1 MRIQGAKGGS
11 SKPRTPVEQKDSLLS
26 ESTAKILLALSEGE
40 IAGGLDDTRI
50 FLDDTPIA
58 NADGSKNFEGVT
70 WEFRAGTEHQEYIQ
84 GIPSVDNEFSVGM
97 ELKDDQPYVRTI
109 NNLQLS
115 ALRIRLAV
123 PQFMQQHDNG
133 DTTGYRVDY
142 VIELSTDGAGYKE
155 AVKSAFDGKTTS
167 EYQRTHRIDL
177 PKANTGWQVR
187 VRRLTKNQ
195 NNARIADRI
204 NVAVVAEV
212 IDAKL
217 RYPNTALLFITFNA
231 RQFNNRIPK
240 ISVRPKGGILVKVP
254 TNYDPINRT
263 YSGVWDGT
271 FKLAATNNPAWVFY
285 DLVLNNRY
293 GCGDRIKASQV
304 EKWDLYKIAQYCDE
318 LVPDGHGG
326 DGKEPRFLCDVYIQS
341 QEVAYTVLRDIAAI
355 FRGMTY
361 WSDNKVNAIADMPA
375 TIFRTFTNANIV
387 GGKPSYSGGSIQNRY
402 TQALVSFTNIDNH
415 SNDDVE
421 PIADLKLQRRYGVR
435 KLELSVIGCTRRS
448 EANRRGRWALLTN
461 ANDRMISFATG
472 LEGAI
477 PSPGH
482 IIAVADSSLAGRST
496 GGRISSVEGRKITLD
511 RITSIKAGDRL
522 IVNLPHG
529 GSEGRTVTTVNKK
542 VVTVSVEYSQV
553 PQKEAVWVVDSDDL
567 AVQLYRVINIS
578 DNGDN
583 TYTISG
589 TIHNPDNYDYID
601 SGARIDE
608 RPITVIPPNVQPA
621 PKNVRISSYSQVDQ
635 GIAFT
640 TLRVDWEAAESAIAY
655 EAEWRRD
662 NGNWINAPRTS
673 TLGFEVNGIYAGR
686 YQVRVRA
693 INASEISSVW
703 ASAEETQL
711 NGKEGNPPKPLN
723 LRATS
728 EVWGIT
734 LDWGFDVNTSDS
746 LKTELQ
752 YSPENTADSMQ
763 LLADV
768 PYPLKS
774 YRMSGLKAGVR
785 FYFRAKL
792 VDKSGNQSEW
802 TSFVLGESS
811 TDVEGILEAVGDKFL
826 STEAGKRMESQIED
840 IALEQLEIKHEII
853 DINSK
858 TIELD
863 NKVLSLNTDLAIVN
877 ETTLQ
882 NQIYATN
889 LRYEFKRETVRTE
902 GKIFRL
908 EEVNAQ
914 QDAAA
919 ARFQEQISARVDY
932 NTSAIL
938 RVEHAQA
945 TFEEATAEK
954 INQVTAEVDAAKGR
968 ITTVEKA
975 TATLEKAQAE
985 FKQTTIAEFGDI
997 YGAITRM
1004 EIANTNKEIAQAETA
1019 MQTIASFSKMT
1030 DRLRTSEA
1038 SILRNEK
1045 AIATADKAIAET
1057 GVQLKA
1063 HIDDTA
1069 ANITDI
1075 KKVQVEQDKAL
1086 AQTREQLTAD
1096 IKAGDDQLK
1105 EDIDKQGRELS
1116 DVSSVVDS
1124 QKTAIANLEETTTE
1138 TKENQQSIY
1147 EEMHANF
1154 AQVRKT
1160 QADQAL
1166 SQAESTSQ
1174 TTAEV
1179 SKVRNDNRKIKAQ
1192 VERTEEATATL
1203 EKAQAKLSEKVSAL
1217 NEETEAAFVRVTESI
1232 AEKDKAQTQH
1242 TEQTRAE
1249 LQKNIDEKGQQ
1260 IDEQGKV
1267 IDKQGKDLSNVSS
1280 AVTKNTSAI
1289 ADTNKTIA
1297 ENEEKTSSRFEGNE
1311 ADIAHMQK
1319 TETDKESSQAETLL
1333 QLAVQNMKQ
1342 GNDARVIKA
1351 SIIETNKLIAT
1362 NEKAHAEKFIQLNA
1376 QYEQS
1381 NARFTRIEKAI
1392 SDNEK
1397 AQASTNETIQSE
1409 IKDTKAAI
1417 ERRAETSVDHKGN
1430 ASSVFSI
1437 KSAVML
1443 NGQYYEAQM
1452 MIGATVKNGKV
1463 VTQIGFSADTFG
1475 IFNPTS
1481 GKLEPVFFVE
1491 NGQVF
1496 INEAF
1501 INKATIENLLIGS
1514 TIKSKYWDPKTKK
1527 GLMLDFNDG
1536 KIIASDADITG
1547 KITATSGSFSKVVIE
1562 KDCDVKGTIYVEN
1575 MKGNIVSVTKDIYIN
1590 KSWQG
1595 SQVVELFKVQRR
1607 SQKCHVW
1614 VQGALGPYEYIP
1626 SFMGITTPNRAALAY
1641 RAPGF
1646 SPAWGYDGRCDI
1658 YIDNVKQPRPQSYNI
1673 RRQYLDSGDLKEAD
1687 TDAYAL
1693 NEFLIDL
1700 PSGDGVASIG
1710 ISIPHKGGETTRFI
1724 MRARVIIFPST
1735 DEVIF

>member
-1 MRIQGAKGGS
+1 MVKIQGAKGGGGGGH
-11 SKPRTPVEQKDSLLS
+11 TPVESPDSLLA
-26 ESTAKILLALSEGE
+26 ESTAKLLLAISEGE

-50 FLDDTPIA
+50 FLDDTPIG

-70 WEFRAGTEHQEYIQ
+70 WEFRAGSEHQEYIQ
-84 GIPSVDNEFSVGM
+84 GIPSVDNEIAVGM
-97 ELKDDQPYVRTI
+97 ELKDDQPYVRTV
-109 NNLQLS
+109 NNTQLS
-115 ALRIRLAV
+115 AIRIRLSV

-142 VIELSTDGAGYKE
+142 VIELATDGAGYQE
-155 AVKSAFDGKTTS
+155 VVKSAFDGKTTS
-167 EYQRTHRIDL
+167 EYPRTHRIDL

-204 NVAVVAEV
+204 NVVAVTEV

-341 QEVAYTVLRDIAAI
+341 QEAAYTVLRDIAAI

-361 WSDNKVNAIADMPA
+361 WSDNKVNAIADMPS

-435 KLELSVIGCTRRS
+435 KLELSAIGCTRRS

-482 IIAVADSSLAGRST
+482 IIAVADSSLAGRNT

-511 RITSIKAGDRL
+511 RMTSIKAGDRL
-522 IVNLPHG
+522 IVNLPSG
-529 GSEGRTVTTVNKK
+529 GSEGRTVTAVNKK
-542 VVTVSVEYSQV
+542 VVTVSVEYSQA

-583 TYTISG
+583 TYTING
-589 TIHNPDNYDYID
+589 TIHNPDNYDHID

-734 LDWGFDVNTSDS
+734 LDWGFDVNTSDT

-752 YSPENTADSMQ
+752 YSQTNIVEDMQ

-785 FYFRAKL
+785 FYFRARL
-792 VDKSGNQSEW
+792 VDKTGNESEW
-802 TSFVLGESS
+802 TDIILGESS

-826 STEAGKRMESQIED
+826 STEAGQIMQEQID
-840 IALEQLEIKHEII
+840 FNKDQVGDLKLEQLDIKREVVQI
-853 DINSK
+853 
-858 TIELD
+858 
-863 NKVLSLNTDLAIVN
+863 NTDVAIVN
-877 ETTLQ
+877 EAVMQNAISLNNVTYRLMEEEGTRKAEILDVREIIIDDQKAFARYQSQVSSQFEYVGADVYNLQQSLATTNEAFAQQMSQVRADL
-882 NQIYATN
+882 NTTN
-889 LRYEFKRETVRTE
+889 EGM
-902 GKIFRL
+902 GKI
-908 EEVNAQ
+908 
-914 QDAAA
+914 A
-919 ARFQEQISARVDY
+919 ARVTT
-932 NTSAIL
+932 N
-938 RVEHAQA
+938 
-945 TFEEATAEK
+945 EEATANIEK
-954 INQVTAEVDAAKGR
+954 SQAKFEQVTLAEFEYQRAYINQISSAFSDQQMSMSEA
-968 ITTVEKA
+968 IM
-975 TATLEKAQAE
+975 
-985 FKQTTIAEFGDI
+985 QTT
-997 YGAITRM
+997 
-1004 EIANTNKEIAQAETA
+1004 AQFNSLNDK
-1019 MQTIASFSKMT
+1019 QLK
-1030 DRLRTSEA
+1030 SEA
-1038 SILRNEK
+1038 KITKNEK
-1045 AIATADKAIAET
+1045 AIATET
-1057 GVQLKA
+1057 EARATMGVQLEA
-1063 HIDDTA
+1063 RID
-1069 ANITDI
+1069 NNESGITEI
-1075 KKVQVEQDKAL
+1075 KETVAEQGKTIAS
-1086 AQTREQLTAD
+1086 TTEQLRAE
-1096 IKAGDDQLK
+1096 IKTGDEKLQG
-1105 EDIDKQGRELS
+1105 DIDNQGRELS
-1116 DVSSVVDS
+1116 KVSSSIDE
-1124 QKTAIANLEETTTE
+1124 QKLAIAELDKTQTGIKQTQQSNHEETTA
-1138 TKENQQSIY
+1138 SIG
-1147 EEMHANF
+1147 
-1154 AQVRKT
+1154 K
-1160 QADQAL
+1160 L
-1166 SQAESTSQ
+1166 AE
-1174 TTAEV
+1174 TTA
-1179 SKVRNDNRKIKAQ
+1179 SN
-1192 VERTEEATATL
+1192 
-1203 EKAQAKLSEKVSAL
+1203 
-1217 NEETEAAFVRVTESI
+1217 TEAITEV
-1232 AEKDKAQTQH
+1232 K
-1242 TEQTRAE
+1242 EQS
-1249 LQKNIDEKGQQ
+1249 K
-1260 IDEQGKV
+1260 
-1267 IDKQGKDLSNVSS
+1267 
-1280 AVTKNTSAI
+1280 
-1289 ADTNKTIA
+1289 
-1297 ENEEKTSSRFEGNE
+1297 SRFENNE
-1311 ADIAHMQK
+1311 AMIANIQR
-1319 TETDKESSQAETLL
+1319 TQSDDAASQAETTMQLSAQQYDQSTQLL
-1333 QLAVQNMKQ
+1333 
-1342 GNDARVIKA
+1342 R
-1351 SIIETNKLIAT
+1351 
-1362 NEKAHAEKFIQLNA
+1362 
-1376 QYEQS
+1376 
-1381 NARFTRIEKAI
+1381 
-1392 SDNEK
+1392 
-1397 AQASTNETIQSE
+1397 AQASITKLENVVADEFHAYAQDVTQLKAQFGETQ
-1409 IKDTKAAI
+1409 AAI
-1417 ERRAETSVDHKGN
+1417 EQMAKVEVDHQGN
-1430 ASSVFSI
+1430 ASSIFSI
-1437 KSAVML
+1437 KNAVMV

-1452 MIGATVKNGKV
+1452 MIGAIVKNGQV
-1463 VTQIGFSADTFG
+1463 TTQIGFSADTFG
-1475 IFNPTS
+1475 IFNPKS

-1496 INEAF
+1496 INDAL
-1501 INKATIENLLIGS
+1501 INKATIEKIIVGTDMRSKNYVPNKTGS
-1514 TIKSKYWDPKTKK
+1514 RIDMENSIFEFNGKADDFSTTVNNQGVYIKK
-1527 GLMLDFNDG
+1527 G
-1536 KIIASDADITG
+1536 
-1547 KITATSGSFSKVVIE
+1547 
-1562 KDCDVKGTIYVEN
+1562 
-1575 MKGNIVSVTKDIYIN
+1575 DIYF
-1590 KSWQG
+1590 
-1595 SQVVELFKVQRR
+1595 VELGVFK
-1607 SQKCHVW
+1607 
-1614 VQGALGPYEYIP
+1614 
-1626 SFMGITTPNRAALAY
+1626 
-1641 RAPGF
+1641 
-1646 SPAWGYDGRCDI
+1646 
-1658 YIDNVKQPRPQSYNI
+1658 
-1673 RRQYLDSGDLKEAD
+1673 
-1687 TDAYAL
+1687 
-1693 NEFLIDL
+1693 
-1700 PSGDGVASIG
+1700 
-1710 ISIPHKGGETTRFI
+1710 
-1724 MRARVIIFPST
+1724 
-1735 DEVIF
+1735 

>member
-142 VIELSTDGAGYKE
+142 VTELSTDGAAYKE

-167 EYQRTHRIDL
+167 EYQRTHRVDL

-204 NVAVVAEV
+204 NVAAVTEV

-318 LVPDGHGG
+318 LVPDGRGG

-341 QEVAYTVLRDIAAI
+341 QEAAYTVLRDIAAI

-361 WSDNKVNAIADMPA
+361 WSDNKVNAIADVPS

-435 KLELSVIGCTRRS
+435 KLELSAIGCTRRT

-482 IIAVADSSLAGRST
+482 IIAVADSSLAGRNT

-511 RITSIKAGDRL
+511 RATSIKAGDRL

-529 GSEGRTVTTVNKK
+529 GSEGRTVTAVNKR

-583 TYTISG
+583 TYTING
-589 TIHNPDNYDYID
+589 TIHNPDNYDHID

-723 LRATS
+723 LRAKP

-785 FYFRAKL
+785 FYFRARL

-811 TDVEGILEAVGDKFL
+811 TDVEGILDAVGDKFL
-826 STEAGKRMESQIED
+826 STEAG
-840 IALEQLEIKHEII
+840 
-853 DINSK
+853 
-858 TIELD
+858 
-863 NKVLSLNTDLAIVN
+863 
-877 ETTLQ
+877 
-882 NQIYATN
+882 
-889 LRYEFKRETVRTE
+889 
-902 GKIFRL
+902 
-908 EEVNAQ
+908 Q
-914 QDAAA
+914 QM
-919 ARFQEQISARVDY
+919 QEQIDFNKDNLTDLKIDSDDFRQKVISIDRELEAVNEAVMEVVHFSTENY
-932 NTSAIL
+932 YEL
-938 RVEHAQA
+938 K
-945 TFEEATAEK
+945 EES
-954 INQVTAEVDAAKGR
+954 AKGKASIKQLQQVQADFTASQAKYQQEVAAQFEHTAADVLNVQNALAKSNEAFAEDIR
-968 ITTVEKA
+968 QVRADLGETNEEVGTIKGRVTTVE
-975 TATLEKAQAE
+975 TATVDLKQAQA
-985 FKQTTIAEFGDI
+985 KQEQSVAAEFGEMRGYLTHLGQVTTDDNKALVEAI
-997 YGAITRM
+997 GQTQAQFLSLHNESLVSRSRIIRTEIALATETEARAEDKVQIDARFNDAEGAITT
-1004 EIANTNKEIAQAETA
+1004 IKEVQAQQGE
-1019 MQTIASFSKMT
+1019 
-1030 DRLRTSEA
+1030 
-1038 SILRNEK
+1038 
-1045 AIATADKAIAET
+1045 AIAKSE
-1057 GVQLKA
+1057 
-1063 HIDDTA
+1063 
-1069 ANITDI
+1069 
-1075 KKVQVEQDKAL
+1075 
-1086 AQTREQLTAD
+1086 EQLRAE
-1096 IKAGDDQLK
+1096 INLGDEALQGQLT
-1105 EDIDKQGRELS
+1105 EQGRELS
-1116 DVSSVVDS
+1116 EISSVVTEHKS
-1124 QKTAIANLEETTTE
+1124 AIADLDKTVTQVKQTQQSQYNETKASINELSETTTSLDE
-1138 TKENQQSIY
+1138 A
-1147 EEMHANF
+1147 M
-1154 AQVRKT
+1154 
-1160 QADQAL
+1160 
-1166 SQAESTSQ
+1166 
-1174 TTAEV
+1174 TT
-1179 SKVRNDNRKIKAQ
+1179 
-1192 VERTEEATATL
+1192 
-1203 EKAQAKLSEKVSAL
+1203 EKALTESRF
-1217 NEETEAAFVRVTESI
+1217 EETEASISSLQQTVANIEGATVEAVGQLQVQHDIQGIEVLSVKASIRRVETVIATETHALAQKVEQLDAQYGDMNSSI
-1232 AEKDKAQTQH
+1232 NS
-1242 TEQTRAE
+1242 
-1249 LQKNIDEKGQQ
+1249 LQK
-1260 IDEQGKV
+1260 V
-1267 IDKQGKDLSNVSS
+1267 V
-1280 AVTKNTSAI
+1280 
-1289 ADTNKTIA
+1289 ADN
-1297 ENEEKTSSRFEGNE
+1297 
-1311 ADIAHMQK
+1311 QK
-1319 TETDKESSQAETLL
+1319 SQAEVNEL
-1333 QLAVQNMKQ
+1333 
-1342 GNDARVIKA
+1342 IK
-1351 SIIETNKLIAT
+1351 
-1362 NEKAHAEKFIQLNA
+1362 
-1376 QYEQS
+1376 
-1381 NARFTRIEKAI
+1381 
-1392 SDNEK
+1392 
-1397 AQASTNETIQSE
+1397 SE
-1409 IKDTKAAI
+1409 IGDNKAAI
-1417 ERRAETSVDHKGN
+1417 EKRAETSVDHNGN
-1430 ASSVFSI
+1430 ASSIFGI
-1437 KSAVML
+1437 KNAVEV

-1452 MIGATVKNGKV
+1452 MMSASVKNGRV
-1463 VTQIGFSADTFG
+1463 TTQIGFSADTFG
-1475 IFNPTS
+1475 IFNPES

-1501 INKATIENLLIGS
+1501 INKAIIE
-1514 TIKSKYWDPKTKK
+1514 
-1527 GLMLDFNDG
+1527 
-1536 KIIASDADITG
+1536 KIIVGSDLRSKNYDPV
-1547 KITATSGSFSKVVIE
+1547 KRVGSRIDMVNGIVEIYGSDNAGSMIQKNNEISMYD
-1562 KDCDVKGTIYVEN
+1562 KD
-1575 MKGNIVSVTKDIYIN
+1575 GNL
-1590 KSWQG
+1590 Q
-1595 SQVVELFKVQRR
+1595 LF
-1607 SQKCHVW
+1607 
-1614 VQGALGPYEYIP
+1614 
-1626 SFMGITTPNRAALAY
+1626 
-1641 RAPGF
+1641 
-1646 SPAWGYDGRCDI
+1646 
-1658 YIDNVKQPRPQSYNI
+1658 
-1673 RRQYLDSGDLKEAD
+1673 
-1687 TDAYAL
+1687 
-1693 NEFLIDL
+1693 
-1700 PSGDGVASIG
+1700 IG
-1710 ISIPHKGGETTRFI
+1710 NWKGGNFGVWRLY
-1724 MRARVIIFPST
+1724 V
-1735 DEVIF
+1735 

>member
-142 VIELSTDGAGYKE
+142 VTELSTDGAGYKE
-155 AVKSAFDGKTTS
+155 VVKSAFDGKTTS
-167 EYQRTHRIDL
+167 EYQRTHRVDL

-204 NVAVVAEV
+204 NVAAVTEV

-217 RYPNTALLFITFNA
+217 RYPNTSLLFITFNA

-271 FKLAATNNPAWVFY
+271 FKLAVTNNPAWVFY

-341 QEVAYTVLRDIAAI
+341 QEAAYTVLRDIAAI

-361 WSDNKVNAIADMPA
+361 WSDNKVNAIADMPS

-402 TQALVSFTNIDNH
+402 TQALVSYTNIDNH

-421 PIADLKLQRRYGVR
+421 PVVDLKLQRRYGVR
-435 KLELSVIGCTRRS
+435 KLELSAIGCTRRS

-482 IIAVADSSLAGRST
+482 IIAVADSSLAGRNT

-511 RITSIKAGDRL
+511 RTTSIKAGDRL
-522 IVNLPHG
+522 IVNLPNG
-529 GSEGRTVTTVNKK
+529 GSEGRTVTAVNKK

-583 TYTISG
+583 TYTING
-589 TIHNPDNYDYID
+589 TIHNPDNYDHID

-621 PKNVRISSYSQVDQ
+621 PKNVRISSYSQVEQ

-734 LDWGFDVNTSDS
+734 LDWGFDANTSDS

-785 FYFRAKL
+785 FYFRARL

-811 TDVEGILEAVGDKFL
+811 TDVEGILDAVGDKFL
-826 STEAGKRMESQIED
+826 STEAGQQMQELIDFNQGNVQLQ
-840 IALEQLEIKHEII
+840 LEQAAEA
-853 DINSK
+853 
-858 TIELD
+858 T
-863 NKVLSLNTDLAIVN
+863 LNNTMML
-877 ETTLQ
+877 
-882 NQIYATN
+882 NQVSWR
-889 LRYEFKRETVRTE
+889 LFEEE
-902 GKIFRL
+902 GTRKSEIFRL
-908 EEVNAQ
+908 EQVRVSDQEALARWQ
-914 QDAAA
+914 QQVKTDYEQTSSAVLKVQESLSTLEESTAKDISQVKAEIKQVDDKLGPMDA
-919 ARFQEQISARVDY
+919 RITDQSE
-932 NTSAIL
+932 AIAKID
-938 RVEHAQA
+938 ETQTKHI
-945 TFEEATAEK
+945 ETAESRFNNNEAL
-954 INQVTAEVDAAKGR
+954 INQLAR
-968 ITTVEKA
+968 
-975 TATLEKAQAE
+975 
-985 FKQTTIAEFGDI
+985 TIA
-997 YGAITRM
+997 
-1004 EIANTNKEIAQAETA
+1004 NAE
-1019 MQTIASFSKMT
+1019 SS
-1030 DRLRTSEA
+1030 L
-1038 SILRNEK
+1038 
-1045 AIATADKAIAET
+1045 AEM
-1057 GVQLKA
+1057 GM
-1063 HIDDTA
+1063 
-1069 ANITDI
+1069 
-1075 KKVQVEQDKAL
+1075 
-1086 AQTREQLTAD
+1086 QLTAEY
-1096 IKAGDDQLK
+1096 GNQSVEQL
-1105 EDIDKQGRELS
+1105 R
-1116 DVSSVVDS
+1116 
-1124 QKTAIANLEETTTE
+1124 
-1138 TKENQQSIY
+1138 
-1147 EEMHANF
+1147 
-1154 AQVRKT
+1154 
-1160 QADQAL
+1160 
-1166 SQAESTSQ
+1166 
-1174 TTAEV
+1174 
-1179 SKVRNDNRKIKAQ
+1179 
-1192 VERTEEATATL
+1192 
-1203 EKAQAKLSEKVSAL
+1203 
-1217 NEETEAAFVRVTESI
+1217 
-1232 AEKDKAQTQH
+1232 
-1242 TEQTRAE
+1242 
-1249 LQKNIDEKGQQ
+1249 
-1260 IDEQGKV
+1260 
-1267 IDKQGKDLSNVSS
+1267 
-1280 AVTKNTSAI
+1280 
-1289 ADTNKTIA
+1289 
-1297 ENEEKTSSRFEGNE
+1297 
-1311 ADIAHMQK
+1311 
-1319 TETDKESSQAETLL
+1319 
-1333 QLAVQNMKQ
+1333 
-1342 GNDARVIKA
+1342 IKA
-1351 SIIETNKLIAT
+1351 SITRLDTVTANK
-1362 NEKAHAEKFIQLNA
+1362 FQSFA
-1376 QYEQS
+1376 QS
-1381 NARFTRIEKAI
+1381 IEKLETQFNDVNATI
-1392 SDNEK
+1392 TTLKKTVSDNEK
-1397 AQASTNETIQSE
+1397 SQAEVNELVKSE
-1409 IKDTKAAI
+1409 IGENKAAI
-1417 ERRAETSVDHKGN
+1417 EKRAETSVDQQGN
-1430 ASSVFSI
+1430 SRAYFSI
-1437 KSAVML
+1437 KAGVL
-1443 NGQYYEAQM
+1443 HNGQYYDVKMMMSAQ
-1452 MIGATVKNGKV
+1452 VKNGQV
-1463 VTQIGFSADTFG
+1463 VTQIAFAADEFI
-1475 IFNPTS
+1475 IFNNAN
-1481 GKLEPVFFVE
+1481 GQFVTPFAVV

-1496 INEAF
+1496 IGSGF
-1501 INKATIENLLIGS
+1501 IQDGSITNAKIGNVIQS
-1514 TIKSKYWDPKTKK
+1514 NDFKK
-1527 GLMLDFNDG
+1527 GEKGWQIDKNGNPEFNDG
-1536 KIIASDADITG
+1536 TFRGKVYANGGEFNGTVYVEKLIGDNATATVYKEATKDEIHGNRYDQVIETSVIYVGGMPYDIDLLMPTMQFESSCSTSTGIKAAYVQVIIDGVTYTPQTTTIVGDDTSFWNLICSLYVTIPATKKDVKVTVRYTTNHENRCTTKIKPAMIIACKHNS
-1547 KITATSGSFSKVVIE
+1547 SSFK
-1562 KDCDVKGTIYVEN
+1562 
-1575 MKGNIVSVTKDIYIN
+1575 
-1590 KSWQG
+1590 
-1595 SQVVELFKVQRR
+1595 
-1607 SQKCHVW
+1607 
-1614 VQGALGPYEYIP
+1614 
-1626 SFMGITTPNRAALAY
+1626 
-1641 RAPGF
+1641 F
-1646 SPAWGYDGRCDI
+1646 S
-1658 YIDNVKQPRPQSYNI
+1658 
-1673 RRQYLDSGDLKEAD
+1673 
-1687 TDAYAL
+1687 
-1693 NEFLIDL
+1693 
-1700 PSGDGVASIG
+1700 
-1710 ISIPHKGGETTRFI
+1710 
-1724 MRARVIIFPST
+1724 
-1735 DEVIF
+1735 

>member
-11 SKPRTPVEQKDSLLS
+11 SKPRTPVEQKDSLLA
-26 ESTAKILLALSEGE
+26 ESTAKLLLAISEGE
-40 IAGGLDDTRI
+40 IAGGLDDTCI
-50 FLDDTPIA
+50 FLDDTPIG

-70 WEFRAGTEHQEYIQ
+70 WEFRAGSEHQEYIQ
-84 GIPSVDNEFSVGM
+84 GIPSVDNEIAVGM
-97 ELKDDQPYVRTI
+97 ELKDDQPYVRTV
-109 NNLQLS
+109 NNTQLS
-115 ALRIRLAV
+115 AIRIRLSV
-123 PQFMQQHDNG
+123 PQFLQQHDNG
-133 DTTGYRVDY
+133 DTTGYHVDY

-155 AVKSAFDGKTTS
+155 MVKSAFDGKTTS
-167 EYQRTHRIDL
+167 EYPRTHRIDL
-177 PKANTGWQVR
+177 PKASTGWQVR

-204 NVAVVAEV
+204 NIAAIAEV

-240 ISVRPKGGILVKVP
+240 VSVRPQGGLLIKVP

-293 GCGDRIKASQV
+293 GCGDRIKASQID
-304 EKWDLYKIAQYCDE
+304 KWDLYKIAQYCDE

-341 QEVAYTVLRDIAAI
+341 QESAYTVLRDIAAI
-355 FRGMTY
+355 FRGMTF
-361 WSDNKVNAIADMPA
+361 WADNKVKAVADMPA
-375 TIFRTFTNANIV
+375 SIFRTFTNANIV
-387 GGKPSYSGGSIQNRY
+387 GGKPSYSGGSTQNRY
-402 TQALVSFTNIDNH
+402 TQALVSFTDINNH
-415 SNDDVE
+415 SNDDIE
-421 PIADLKLQRRYGVR
+421 PVVDLKLQRRYKTVR
-435 KLELSVIGCTRRS
+435 KVELSAIGCTRRS

-482 IIAVADSSLAGRST
+482 IIAVADSSLAGRNT
-496 GGRISSVEGRKITLD
+496 GGRISLVEGRKITLD
-511 RITSIKAGDRL
+511 RTTSIKAGDRL
-522 IVNLPHG
+522 IVNLPNG
-529 GSEGRTVTTVNKK
+529 GSEGRTVTAVNKN
-542 VVTVSVEYSQV
+542 VVTVSVEYSQA

-583 TYTISG
+583 TYTING
-589 TIHNPDNYDYID
+589 TIHNPDNYDHID

-711 NGKEGNPPKPLN
+711 NGKEGSPPKPLN

-774 YRMSGLKAGVR
+774 YRMSGLKAGIR
-785 FYFRAKL
+785 FYFRARL

-802 TSFVLGESS
+802 TGLALGESS
-811 TDVEGILEAVGDKFL
+811 ADVEGILTVAGENFL
-826 STEAGKRMESQIED
+826 SNEAGQRMESRIED
-840 IALEQLEIKHEII
+840 IEEEQVNIKH
-853 DINSK
+853 DIVDVDSK

-863 NKVLSLNTDLAIVN
+863 NKVFQLNTNVEIVG
-877 ETTLQ
+877 EAVLQ
-882 NQIYATN
+882 NVQYTTRVN
-889 LRYEFKRETVRTE
+889 FK
-902 GKIFRL
+902 L
-908 EEVNAQ
+908 NEEVKDRKAEIFEIKQ
-914 QDAAA
+914 VQVADREAAA
-919 ARFQEQISARVDY
+919 LWQTQTSATIAS
-932 NTSAIL
+932 NTSSIL
-938 RVEHAQA
+938 EVKQAQA
-945 TFEEATAEK
+945 TYEKASAEK
-954 INQVTAEVDAAKGR
+954 IDQVKAGVEGVTGR
-968 ITTVEKA
+968 VTQVEKA

-985 FKQTTIAEFGDI
+985 FKQSTIAEFGDI

-1069 ANITDI
+1069 ANITEI

-1096 IKAGDDQLK
+1096 IKAGNDQLK
-1105 EDIDKQGRELS
+1105 EDINKQGRELS

-1192 VERTEEATATL
+1192 VERAEEATATL

-1232 AEKDKAQTQH
+1232 AEVDKAQTQH

-1267 IDKQGKDLSNVSS
+1267 IDKQGKDLSDVSS

-1289 ADTNKTIA
+1289 ADTNKTVA
-1297 ENEEKTSSRFEGNE
+1297 ENKEKTSSRFEGNE

-1319 TETDKESSQAETLL
+1319 TEADKESSQAETLL

-1362 NEKAHAEKFIQLNA
+1362 NEKAHAEKFTQLNA
-1376 QYEQS
+1376 QYEQ
-1381 NARFTRIEKAI
+1381 NDARVTQIEKAI

-1397 AQASTNETIQSE
+1397 AQAAANELIHSE
-1409 IKDTKAAI
+1409 IKDTKAEI
-1417 ERRAETSVDHKGN
+1417 EKRAETSVDHNGN
-1430 ASSVFSI
+1430 ASSIFGI
-1437 KSAVML
+1437 KNAVMV

-1452 MIGATVKNGKV
+1452 MMSAIVKNGKV
-1463 VTQIGFSADTFG
+1463 TTQIGFSADTFG
-1475 IFNPTS
+1475 IFNPSS
-1481 GKLEPVFFVE
+1481 GKLEPAFMVV
-1491 NGQVF
+1491 NGQVV

-1501 INKATIENLLIGS
+1501 INKAVIGS
-1514 TIKSKYWDPKTKK
+1514 IVVQTDMRSPDYVPGKTGMRIDMKNSVFETNSHEGDHSVIRNSRGDYFKYK
-1527 GLMLDFNDG
+1527 
-1536 KIIASDADITG
+1536 
-1547 KITATSGSFSKVVIE
+1547 
-1562 KDCDVKGTIYVEN
+1562 
-1575 MKGNIVSVTKDIYIN
+1575 
-1590 KSWQG
+1590 
-1595 SQVVELFKVQRR
+1595 
-1607 SQKCHVW
+1607 
-1614 VQGALGPYEYIP
+1614 
-1626 SFMGITTPNRAALAY
+1626 
-1641 RAPGF
+1641 
-1646 SPAWGYDGRCDI
+1646 
-1658 YIDNVKQPRPQSYNI
+1658 
-1673 RRQYLDSGDLKEAD
+1673 
-1687 TDAYAL
+1687 
-1693 NEFLIDL
+1693 
-1700 PSGDGVASIG
+1700 G
-1710 ISIPHKGGETTRFI
+1710 ISI
-1724 MRARVIIFPST
+1724 V
-1735 DEVIF
+1735 EVGWFL